1 MQLNHLAPMILNT
14 ELATMN
20 QLNQSSIVNL
30 PGSSE
35 HHVVVVH
42 GEWVISVRS
51 SAVVVD
57 VSGTVAV
64 VGANIVVSL
73 WWHWGDLAQKLKCPY
88 GGSGRRRQ
96 WWWCGDLLGG

>member
-42 GEWVISVRS
+42 GERVISMWS

-73 WWHWGDLAQKLKCPY
+73 WWRWGDLA
-88 GGSGRRRQ
+88 
-96 WWWCGDLLGG
+96 